1 MNINKYIKTCVPADQ
16 ESLVVSVVRGCPL
29 RPLCMDGL
37 RKCRIGGST
46 VRTTYLTEMRQ
57 VATKVASDNKLKVT
71 MFLHELIKSR

>member
-1 MNINKYIKTCVPADQ
+1 MNINKYIKPCVPADE
-16 ESLVVSVVRGCPL
+16 ESLVVSFVRGCPL

-37 RKCRIGGST
+37 RKCRIGGR
-46 VRTTYLTEMRQ
+46 VPMYFTEMRRQ